1 MTSGSTTYL
10 MVKAK
15 GDSSMLIKRKKL
27 EDAYN
32 FVPQDPR
39 DMVRAEL
46 LKPQFPVM
54 EAYIPRL
61 QRIKCGV
68 TVIGWLSR
76 RHLNFPHG
84 ER

>member
-1 MTSGSTTYL
+1 MA
-10 MVKAK
+10 KAK
-15 GDSSMLIKRKKL
+15 GDSSMLIKQKKL

-32 FVPQDPR
+32 FVLQDPR
-39 DMVRAEL
+39 DMVRAKL
-46 LKPQFPVM
+46 PKPQFPVM

-61 QRIKCGV
+61 TASHGGV

-76 RHLNFPHG
+76 RHLNIPHS

>member
-1 MTSGSTTYL
+1 
-10 MVKAK
+10 
-15 GDSSMLIKRKKL
+15 MLIKQKKL

-32 FVPQDPR
+32 FVLQDPC

-46 LKPQFPVM
+46 PKPQFPVM

-61 QRIKCGV
+61 QRLKRGV
-68 TVIGWLSR
+68 TVIGWLNR
-76 RHLNFPHG
+76 RHLNFPHS

>member
-10 MVKAK
+10 MVKTK
-15 GDSSMLIKRKKL
+15 GDSSMLIKREKL

-32 FVPQDPR
+32 FVPQDPC

-61 QRIKCGV
+61 QRINCGV

>member
-10 MVKAK
+10 MMKVK

-32 FVPQDPR
+32 SVPQDPC

-46 LKPQFPVM
+46 PKPQFPVM
-54 EAYIPRL
+54 KVNIPRL
-61 QRIKCGV
+61 QRIQCEV
-68 TVIGWLSR
+68 TVIG
-76 RHLNFPHG
+76 
-84 ER
+84 

>member
-10 MVKAK
+10 MTKVK
-15 GDSSMLIKRKKL
+15 GDCSMLLKRKKL

-61 QRIKCGV
+61 QR
-68 TVIGWLSR
+68 
-76 RHLNFPHG
+76 LNAG
-84 ER
+84 SL

>member
-1 MTSGSTTYL
+1 MSESNKTTYEWQN
-10 MVKAK
+10 
-15 GDSSMLIKRKKL
+15 IPWRKL
-27 EDAYN
+27 ERSVYKLQKRIYQASSRGDKLT
-32 FVPQDPR
+32 
-39 DMVRAEL
+39 AEL

-61 QRIKCGV
+61 QRLKRGV
-68 TVIGWLSR
+68 TVIRWLNR

>member
-1 MTSGSTTYL
+1 
-10 MVKAK
+10 
-15 GDSSMLIKRKKL
+15 MLIKRKKL

-32 FVPQDPR
+32 FVLQDPC

-61 QRIKCGV
+61 QRLKRGV
-68 TVIGWLSR
+68 TVYWWLNR

>member
-15 GDSSMLIKRKKL
+15 GDSSMLIKREKL

-32 FVPQDPR
+32 FVLQDPC

-61 QRIKCGV
+61 QRINCGV

-76 RHLNFPHG
+76 RHLNFPHS

>member
-1 MTSGSTTYL
+1 
-10 MVKAK
+10 
-15 GDSSMLIKRKKL
+15 MLIKQKKL

-32 FVPQDPR
+32 LVLQDPR

-61 QRIKCGV
+61 QRLKCRV
-68 TVIGWLSR
+68 SVIGWLSR
-76 RHLNFPHG
+76 RHPNFPHS